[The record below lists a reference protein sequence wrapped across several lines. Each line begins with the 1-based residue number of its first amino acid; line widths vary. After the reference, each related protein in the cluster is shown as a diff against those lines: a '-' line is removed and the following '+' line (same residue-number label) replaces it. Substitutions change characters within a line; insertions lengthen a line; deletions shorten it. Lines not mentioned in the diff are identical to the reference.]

1 MSIYVGVFLGGSTV
15 IEGIFSVNGLGRLA
29 VNSVAR
35 LDYNMIQGFVL
46 WCALAYLIVN
56 LSVDIL
62 SAIIDPRIKYGRM

>member
-1 MSIYVGVFLGGSTV
+1 M